1 MIAVPIVAPTTNG
14 ALKDMRKA
22 VRIGDLVEL
31 RLDLIKDINEKN
43 LKKLLENR
51 KKKVIVTDRKK
62 RINLIKEAIK
72 LKADIIDLDLSIG
85 EKTIKNVQ

>member
-22 VRIGDLVEL
+22 VRIADLVEL

-43 LKKLLENR
+43 LEKLLAHKNKR
-51 KKKVIVTDRKK
+51 VIVTDRKK
-62 RINLIKEAIK
+62 RINLLKETIK
-72 LKADIIDLDLSIG
+72 LKADLIDLDL
-85 EKTIKNVQ
+85 